1 MKKAVLVFLV
11 GSFATSLTFGQS
23 TNGWHLKDKQKSGY
37 YGISLDQ
44 AYAFLKSKKQKSTRI
59 IVAVIDSGIDTLHED
74 LKPILWTNT
83 KEIPNNGIDDDNNG
97 YIDDIHGWNYLGGK
111 DGKSVKE
118 DSYEA
123 ARVYHS
129 LKSKYANK
137 DEAAIM
143 KSADKEE
150 YLTWKRA
157 KESVI
162 GGEDNGVDVAVMRKA
177 LESMQKTNEILKTG
191 LKKEVFTGEEL
202 DAFTPASEEEKKA
215 KAAMLGL
222 MKANSLMD
230 KSNKEFM
237 EGFEEFVNAEEKKDA
252 AKTNPPTNYRLDVTG
267 DDESN
272 WNSRGYGNNDVM
284 SLTPMHGTHVSGII
298 AAARNNGKGIDG
310 VADNVSIMALRAVP
324 DGDEHD
330 KDIALAIRY
339 AVDNGAKVINMSF
352 GKNFSPYKQWIDEA
366 VQYAQKK
373 GVLLVHA
380 AGNDNSDIDAKTT
393 YNFPCAEYLSNGK
406 QASNWIT
413 VGASGDPKIGGM
425 AANFSN
431 YGKKKVDVFAPGVSI
446 YATLPGGNTYGNLQG
461 TSMASP
467 VVAGVAALIKSY
479 FPNLTPEQ
487 IKTAIEKS
495 TVKPQI
501 KTKKPGTEDMV
512 NLSDISKTGGV
523 INAYGAVKAAYDMSK
538 GTPTPTPAPK
548 SKVTKPIKG

>member
-1 MKKAVLVFLV
+1 
-11 GSFATSLTFGQS
+11 
-23 TNGWHLKDKQKSGY
+23 
-37 YGISLDQ
+37 
-44 AYAFLKSKKQKSTRI
+44 
-59 IVAVIDSGIDTLHED
+59 
-74 LKPILWTNT
+74 LWTNT
-83 KEIPNNGIDDDNNG
+83 KEIPNNGIDDDKNG
-97 YIDDIHGWNYLGGK
+97 YVDDIHGWNYLGGK
-111 DGKSVKE
+111 DGRSVKE

-123 ARVYHS
+123 ARVYHG
-129 LKSKYANK
+129 LRSKYEGK
-137 DEAAIM
+137 DEDEIM

-157 KESVI
+157 KVSVM
-162 GGEDNGVDVAVMRKA
+162 GAEDNGIDFTVLKKA
-177 LESMQKTNEILKTG
+177 LTNMQKVNETLKTG
-191 LKKEVFTGEEL
+191 IKKDVFTGDEL

-215 KAAMLGL
+215 KKAMLDL
-222 MKANSLMD
+222 MKGNNIVD

-237 EGFEEFVNAEEKKDA
+237 DGFEEFVNAEEKKEA
-252 AKTNPPTNYRLDVTG
+252 AKTTPPTNYRLDVTG

-272 WNSRGYGNNDVM
+272 WDSRGYGNNDVM

-352 GKNFSPYKQWIDEA
+352 GKSFSPYKQWIDEA

-393 YNFPCAEYLSNGK
+393 FNYPSAEYLSNGK
-406 QASNWIT
+406 QATNWIT

-425 AANFSN
+425 AASFSN
-431 YGKKKVDVFAPGVSI
+431 YGKTKVDVFAPGVSI
-446 YATLPGGNTYGNLQG
+446 YATIPGGNTYGNLQG

-501 KTKKPGTEDMV
+501 KTKKPGTDDMV

-523 INAYGAVKAAYDMSK
+523 INALGAVKAAYDMSK